1 MTATTPLDWST
12 EQVNPDSIDLDT
24 RDSQAVVQ
32 TILAGDAGVAAAVQ
46 AVAPAITEAVD
57 LVVAA
62 LSTGGRV
69 HYIGSGTS
77 GRMGVLDAVELLPTY
92 SVGEDRFVPHLA
104 GGPGAMMQAV
114 EGAEDDAEAGARA
127 VAEAGADDVVIG
139 LAASGRTPYVRGAL
153 AAARDRG
160 LSTVLIAANPK
171 APLAAY
177 AEVAILVD
185 TGPEVITGS
194 TRMKAATA
202 QKLVLNTLSTAAMV
216 RLGKVFSNLMID
228 MLPTN
233 EKLRARSLRMLVQ
246 GSGEPVERCAE
257 ALAAAD
263 GDVQLALTAL
273 RSGCSVQAA
282 AAVLDELPPAAD
294 RAGDPTGIR
303 TAVSRLRD
311 RGKRP

>member
-1 MTATTPLDWST
+1 MTTAARLDWST
-12 EQVNPDSIDLDT
+12 EQVNPDSVDLDT
-24 RDSQAVVQ
+24 RDSATAVQ
-32 TILAGDAGVAAAVQ
+32 TILAADAQVAAAVQ
-46 AVAPAITEAVD
+46 AVAAEITAAVE

-62 LSTGGRV
+62 LSDGGRV
-69 HYIGSGTS
+69 HYVGSGTS

-92 SVGEDRFVPHLA
+92 SVGEDRFTPHLA
-104 GGPGAMMQAV
+104 GGPGAMMHAV
-114 EGAEDDAEAGARA
+114 EGAEDDAG
-127 VAEAGADDVVIG
+127 AGADAVADAAPGDVVIG
-139 LAASGRTPYVRGAL
+139 IAASGRTPYVRGAL

-160 LSTVLIAANPK
+160 LATVLIAANPN

-177 AEVAILVD
+177 ADVAILVD

-257 ALAAAD
+257 VLAEAA
-263 GDVQLALTAL
+263 GDVRLALTAL
-273 RSGCSVQAA
+273 RSGCPVEQARTVLA
-282 AAVLDELPPAAD
+282 ALPPDAH
-294 RAGDPTGIR
+294 RSGDPTGIR
-303 TAVSRLRD
+303 TAVDRLR
-311 RGKRP
+311 GTSRP